1 MGTGTLYIVATPIGN
16 MEDITL
22 RAIKVLKDVGL
33 IAAEDTRHTRKLT
46 ARYAISTP
54 LTSYFEHNE
63 RAKAS
68 TLVRKLK
75 KGVDV
80 ALVSDAGTPGISDPG
95 YRLIKLAI
103 ENSIP
108 VVSIPGASALTS
120 VLSVSGLPLD
130 RFTFMG
136 FVPTTR
142 GRKMGFFLELK
153 GIESTFVMYDAAR
166 RIKDTL
172 KCLEE
177 VLGDCHVVL
186 AREMTKLHEEVIR
199 GSVGAVAAEL
209 SERRL
214 KGEVTLVVRT
224 PERAR
229 REGGE
234 GGAGGAGAAGELA
247 AELEGLLKAGLRLKD
262 VVKALS
268 REFVLPRSE
277 VYKEALKI
285 KAALKL

>member
-22 RAIKVLKDVGL
+22 RALKVLKDVGL

-142 GRKMGFFLELK
+142 GRKKGFFLELK
-153 GIESTFVMYDAAR
+153 GVESTFVMYDAAR

-234 GGAGGAGAAGELA
+234 AAEGELA

>member
-1 MGTGTLYIVATPIGN
+1 MSTGTLYIVATPIGN

-22 RAIKVLKDVGL
+22 RALKVLKEAGL
-33 IAAEDTRHTRKLT
+33 IAAEDTRHTRKLL
-46 ARYAISTP
+46 ARYSISTP

-63 RAKAS
+63 RAKAPG
-68 TLVRKLK
+68 LIGKLK

-95 YRLIKLAI
+95 YRLTRLAI

-108 VVSIPGASALTS
+108 VVSIPGPSALTS

-136 FVPTTR
+136 FVPATR
-142 GRKMGFFLELK
+142 ARKKGFFLELK
-153 GIESTFVMYDAAR
+153 GIESTFVMYDTAR

-172 KCLEE
+172 ECLEE
-177 VLGDCHVVL
+177 VLGDCSVVL

-199 GSVGAVAAEL
+199 GSVGAVAREL

-214 KGEVTLVVRT
+214 KGELTLVVRT
-224 PERAR
+224 PKTAR

-234 GGAGGAGAAGELA
+234 LA
-247 AELEGLLKAGLRLKD
+247 AEIEELLKAGLRLKD
-262 VVKALS
+262 VAKALS
-268 REFVLPRSE
+268 REFGLPRSE
-277 VYKEALKI
+277 VYKEALK
-285 KAALKL
+285 LRNR